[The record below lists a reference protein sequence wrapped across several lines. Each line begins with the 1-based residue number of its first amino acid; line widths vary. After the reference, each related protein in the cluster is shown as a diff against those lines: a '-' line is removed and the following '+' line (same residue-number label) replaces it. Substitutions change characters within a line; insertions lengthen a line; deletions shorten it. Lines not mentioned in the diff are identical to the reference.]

1 MLNAIKQKLFYH
13 DHEGDLQK
21 IKEISENAKRFEQAV
36 IESMSES
43 FEEAGLRTSYIEEE
57 ICTK

>member
-13 DHEGDLQK
+13 DHERDLQK
-21 IKEISENAKRFEQAV
+21 IKEISDNAKRFEQAV

-43 FEEAGLRTSYIEEE
+43 FEEAGLRPTYIEEE
-57 ICTK
+57 ICSK